1 MSPLS
6 CRAGRC
12 CNGALREMQA
22 LDTSTTRL
30 SAVVE
35 RLHGVETECKQLAS
49 MFRTLETEVPS
60 IADMRAFA
68 SKAEL
73 AEKANIVDVNEVR
86 VASVDVL
93 LACCISQFQRCSCR
107 CRMLT
112 RGSLAPAGTVAE
124 GEQGHC

>member
-1 MSPLS
+1 
-6 CRAGRC
+6 
-12 CNGALREMQA
+12 MQA

-93 LACCISQFQRCSCR
+93 LACCISQFQRCSC
-107 CRMLT
+107 
-112 RGSLAPAGTVAE
+112 S
-124 GEQGHC
+124 